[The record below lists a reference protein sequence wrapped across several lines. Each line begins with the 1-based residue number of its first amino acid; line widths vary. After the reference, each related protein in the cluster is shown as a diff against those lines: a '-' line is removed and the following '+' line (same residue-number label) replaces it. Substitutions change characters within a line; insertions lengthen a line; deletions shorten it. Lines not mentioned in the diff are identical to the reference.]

1 MAQEKNQKI
10 ILFLSTPNPY
20 AKQVD
25 YDCPG
30 DSTVSG
36 VQTYDAPIKYL
47 LSTHGAV
54 SEILCIVTSDAKEQ
68 SWGRFE
74 KELVPEALREAKRKE
89 EEVVCTPIAFPEN
102 ASIKEVL
109 PDILNRTHEGDE
121 ILLETTGGLRNAMMY
136 LLLIS
141 RALSY
146 KKVNTT
152 CAVYSNYQPKK
163 GIFRVED
170 VTDMLQVFDLIDGMQ
185 NLTSFGNVRVL
196 QEYYKDSEDEKIK
209 TLLAE
214 TNRLWEYIT
223 LCRPNPVPEQIE
235 RFNQALDAAEDCNDP
250 LLKAL
255 LPAFRSAFEEKMTI
269 LHLIRWC
276 AKNDMIQQALTLYRE
291 CIPDYILNTRPDIL
305 TVKPKTYAESR
316 LRGKGGRVKNASAC
330 FNLFLKIGG
339 NTWYEQKYK
348 KSPPCGKDGKK
359 KEDYLLTLENF
370 EDALGDSADFQCH
383 CTTEELRAITMD
395 FMYVHALR
403 NMADHADDHAETTK
417 RPLLEYL
424 ERQKGYGYTDPE
436 KATVD
441 EVKQVILNGL
451 DHLKLQPQEA

>member
-10 ILFLSTPNPY
+10 ILFLSTPNPN

-47 LSTHGAV
+47 LSTHRAV

-89 EEVVCTPIAFPEN
+89 EDVVCTPIAFPEN

-109 PDILNRTHEGDE
+109 PDILNRTHEGDK

-185 NLTSFGNVRVL
+185 NLTSFGNVAALRR
-196 QEYYKDSEDEKIK
+196 YYKNRDHSEKIDN
-209 TLLAE
+209 LLNAVDE
-214 TNRLWEYIT
+214 LWGCIT
-223 LCRPNPVPEQIE
+223 LCRSNQVPDKLEA
-235 RFNQALDAAEDCNDP
+235 FNKALKGAAECGDP
-250 LLKAL
+250 LLEAL
-255 LPAFRSAFEEKMTI
+255 LPAFRDKFGDEMTI
-269 LHLIRWC
+269 PTLILWC
-276 AKNDMIQQALTLYRE
+276 VDSDMIQQALTLYRE
-291 CIPDYILNTRPDIL
+291 CIPAYVMDEQHNYL
-305 TVKPKTYAESR
+305 TVKENTDAASCSKKDYKSVEEARFCKCFLNIGRKSGKNYIETLSDFERVLQQSDFEAKCPINQ
-316 LRGKGGRVKNASAC
+316 LRDI
-330 FNLFLKIGG
+330 FM
-339 NTWYEQKYK
+339 
-348 KSPPCGKDGKK
+348 
-359 KEDYLLTLENF
+359 DYLYI
-370 EDALGDSADFQCH
+370 
-383 CTTEELRAITMD
+383 RI
-395 FMYVHALR
+395 LR
-403 NMADHADDHAETTK
+403 NMANHANEKPSESK
-417 RPLLEYL
+417 RALLHYL
-424 ERQKGYGYTDPE
+424 KDEGYKDMNDSNDPIKVE
-436 KATVD
+436 DVKA
-441 EVKQVILNGL
+441 VIRTALK
-451 DHLKLQPQEA
+451 HLE